1 MQRLIILKQGLQF
14 ELLPQITDIAS
25 SLPMSS
31 VWPER
36 EASCLERL
44 KTRLRSRIKVDMLN
58 TLMLISGHDLY
69 SPECNELIES
79 AVLLWNKKKN
89 RRKLPPKV
97 PVETESTAF
106 VAVLYSVDSACQTEA
121 CEKRLLLWNNPF
133 LMKVMLYW
141 HWVYLRKIVNVLTM
155 TFILTLSLTNFNF
168 KIGHANII
176 RRFVPV

>member
-14 ELLPQITDIAS
+14 ELMPQITDIAS

-44 KTRLRSRIKVDMLN
+44 KTGLRSRIKVDMLN
-58 TLMLISGHDLY
+58 TLMIISGPDLY

-121 CEKRLLLWNNPF
+121 CETET
-133 LMKVMLYW
+133 VTVEQSISDES
-141 HWVYLRKIVNVLTM
+141 HVVLA
-155 TFILTLSLTNFNF
+155 LGLSQEDSECADNDFYSDPEF
-168 KIGHANII
+168 D
-176 RRFVPV
+176 